1 MGFSCCPMATQADI
15 AVFSNR
21 KICESPT
28 PTEGRRKATVSLAGA
43 AGRAS
48 GRGDALGG
56 AVRQP
61 NSANKSP
68 AQRISLWTGGI
79 TPSFA
84 KHRQAAVRRV
94 SEVGTI
100 GSDGSA
106 LQLLRLAA
114 DARCSPLL
122 PNDSCPRDTSEIC
135 RDCEGS
141 AARRFASWNLQPQS
155 ILC

>member
-1 MGFSCCPMATQADI
+1 MSSVAGGAGTSSAATVWSTGIVVCDGAGTSGI
-15 AVFSNR
+15 AGA
-21 KICESPT
+21 
-28 PTEGRRKATVSLAGA
+28 GRRAISPADGA
-43 AGRAS
+43 RPAKGWTT
-48 GRGDALGG
+48 LLVG

-61 NSANKSP
+61 MATKKHP

-79 TPSFA
+79 TPSFT
-84 KHRQAAVRRV
+84 KHRQAAVRRA

-122 PNDSCPRDTSEIC
+122 PNVSPLESLAKAV
-135 RDCEGS
+135 
-141 AARRFASWNLQPQS
+141 AAAKNVTPMRVSTASFLG
-155 ILC
+155 